1 MRATVYQVGDRCH
14 SELTMV
20 TALTFLH
27 SITTWPGPS
36 RNRVGKREESSI
48 NMKNPFTVAYSE
60 AI

>member
-1 MRATVYQVGDRCH
+1 
-14 SELTMV
+14 MV

-36 RNRVGKREESSI
+36 RNRDGKREESSI